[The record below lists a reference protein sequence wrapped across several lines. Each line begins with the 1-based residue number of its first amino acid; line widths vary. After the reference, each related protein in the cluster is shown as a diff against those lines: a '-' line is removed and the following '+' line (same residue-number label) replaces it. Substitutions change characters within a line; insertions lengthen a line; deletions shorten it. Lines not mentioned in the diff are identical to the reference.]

1 VEREAIRR
9 RDLTEMNGD
18 SREGL
23 RVPNFELP
31 DQGLL
36 PFDLYQ
42 TLKERPL
49 VLVFY
54 RGDW

>member
-1 VEREAIRR
+1 VEPEAIRR
-9 RDLTEMNGD
+9 RDVTEMNGD
-18 SREGL
+18 SREGV
-23 RVPNFELP
+23 RMANFELP
-31 DQGLL
+31 DQRLL

-42 TLKERPL
+42 TLEERPL

>member
-1 VEREAIRR
+1 
-9 RDLTEMNGD
+9 MNGD
-18 SREGL
+18 SREGV
-23 RVPNFELP
+23 RMANFELP
-31 DQGLL
+31 DQRLL

-42 TLKERPL
+42 TLEERPL